1 VEASPGKIRHE
12 IGSKIEETISR
23 RRRQTA
29 IMEPPTLMKVQV
41 LDEDLQIVRATLAT
55 IADDVHHFS
64 GEAGHAI
71 VEALEKI
78 DHAQEEVARL
88 RTD

>member
-1 VEASPGKIRHE
+1 
-12 IGSKIEETISR
+12 
-23 RRRQTA
+23 
-29 IMEPPTLMKVQV
+29 MESQNFSNVQV

-55 IADDVHHFS
+55 IADDVWHFS

-78 DHAQEEVARL
+78 DHAQSEVARL
-88 RTD
+88 RTE

>member
-1 VEASPGKIRHE
+1 MESPN
-12 IGSKIEETISR
+12 
-23 RRRQTA
+23 
-29 IMEPPTLMKVQV
+29 LMNVKV

-55 IADDVHHFS
+55 IVGAVHYFS
-64 GEAGHAI
+64 GEAGYAI

-78 DHAQEEVARL
+78 NHAQEEVSRL

>member
-1 VEASPGKIRHE
+1 M
-12 IGSKIEETISR
+12 EETISR
-23 RRRQTA
+23 QKRRTV
-29 IMEPPTLMKVQV
+29 IMETSNLLNVKV

-55 IADDVHHFS
+55 IVGAVHYFS
-64 GEAGHAI
+64 GEAGYDI

-78 DHAQEEVARL
+78 NHAQAEVARL

>member
-1 VEASPGKIRHE
+1 MESPNLLNVKI
-12 IGSKIEETISR
+12 
-23 RRRQTA
+23 
-29 IMEPPTLMKVQV
+29 

-55 IADDVHHFS
+55 IVGAVHYVS
-64 GEAGHAI
+64 GEAGYAI

-78 DHAQEEVARL
+78 NHAQEEVARL